1 MKHRACLVVAL
12 SIVVSALDLFAAE
25 RTVCGNNMVQLDAAT
40 QIHAR
45 KHNAGQG
52 ERIPPDTLYSYLKGA
67 TGSLKCPAGG
77 EYAYGIVGSG
87 PTCSVHGALSEI
99 RKALKKE
106 EPNKAVAA
114 PKPSPSKRAD
124 TLPAAKALALRA
136 ASAFFLSPDPGV
148 FQSTLAKD
156 ADWKGRGDGSATKA
170 VDQIRRSGD
179 KIAKQALV
187 KEILFCVGTDIADM
201 KQRFP
206 AAANLWK
213 PDRIPQRLKSETS
226 FACILVY
233 HRLEN
238 IGDPNYT
245 DDELNEL
252 VVFVIDKTAD
262 GYKIVHIDDL
272 P

>member
-1 MKHRACLVVAL
+1 MKHRACLAVAL
-12 SIVVSALDLFAAE
+12 SIAVSAWDLFAAE
-25 RTVCGNNMVQLDAAT
+25 RTVCGNNMAQLDAAT

-45 KHNAGQG
+45 KHDAGQG
-52 ERIPPDTLYSYLKGA
+52 ERIPPDTLYGYIKGT
-67 TGSLKCPAGG
+67 TGSLRCPAGG
-77 EYAYGIVGSG
+77 EYTYGIVGSG
-87 PTCSVHGALSEI
+87 PKCSVHGALAEI
-99 RKALKKE
+99 SKAIKE
-106 EPNKAVAA
+106 EKQNQAVAA
-114 PKPSPSKRAD
+114 PKPSPDKRAN

-136 ASAFFLSPDPGV
+136 ASAFFLSPDAGV
-148 FQSTLAKD
+148 FESALAKD
-156 ADWKGRGDGSATKA
+156 ADWKGRGAGSATRA

-187 KEILFCVGTDIADM
+187 KEILFCVGADISTM

-206 AAANLWK
+206 AAGNLWK
-213 PDRIPQRLKSETS
+213 ANRIPERLKSDTS

-233 HRLEN
+233 HRRDT
-238 IGDPNYT
+238 IGDPDYT